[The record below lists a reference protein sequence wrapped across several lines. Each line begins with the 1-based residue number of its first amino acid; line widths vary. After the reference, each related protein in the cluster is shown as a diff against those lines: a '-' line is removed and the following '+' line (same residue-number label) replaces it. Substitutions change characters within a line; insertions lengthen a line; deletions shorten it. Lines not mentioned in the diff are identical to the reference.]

1 MEQIIL
7 VAQKLAKEGKTPT
20 TALVKS
26 RLPKNTP
33 LAAIMQGL
41 KLWKESPDQVISNPQ
56 KETAINNENTLV
68 TGGVDAII
76 SSLIESKINA
86 TTAPL
91 LENINQLNAEIARL
105 KLDVSQLQ
113 EKLNLRNDK
122 A

>member
-33 LAAIMQGL
+33 LATIIQAL
-41 KLWKESPDQVISNPQ
+41 KLWKASPDQD
-56 KETAINNENTLV
+56 
-68 TGGVDAII
+68 VDAPLKENE
-76 SSLIESKINA
+76 SSNETVVITGSIDSMINELVDAKINA
-86 TTAPL
+86 ITAPL
-91 LENINQLNAEIARL
+91 LQEIIQLNQQISAL
-105 KLDVSQLQ
+105 KLDVESINNNMKENQ
-113 EKLNLRNDK
+113 K

>member
-1 MEQIIL
+1 MENIIL

-76 SSLIESKINA
+76 NSLIDSKINA

-91 LENINQLNAEIARL
+91 LENINQLNEEIARL
-105 KLDVSQLQ
+105 KSDVSQLQ
-113 EKLNLRNDK
+113 EKLDLRNDK

>member
-33 LAAIMQGL
+33 LAAIIQGL
-41 KLWKESPDQVISNPQ
+41 KLWKASPEQEVSAPIKQNEPSNEPATESSFD
-56 KETAINNENTLV
+56 AMINALV
-68 TGGVDAII
+68 
-76 SSLIESKINA
+76 ESKITA